1 MNKKYALVSLLAGL
15 VIGSV
20 QAAPINGGF
29 ESGLTG
35 WTSNLSGGAA
45 TVVNSHLTIYGGQT
59 TYSPTEGKYFLAIQ
73 SGSANVWQT
82 VSQMMNLSAG
92 QKIKGYAAFNWGDYN
107 PYLDGVQVQV
117 LNSLGAVVATPFYL
131 DGTGLADGF
140 NGPWTPWSFTA
151 QTAGSYTLVYGARN
165 TQDGGGP
172 EQTYGYFDAAQAS
185 QVPAPLSLA
194 LVGLGLAGIAAS
206 RRRSR
211 G

>member
-1 MNKKYALVSLLAGL
+1 MKKKYALVTLIAGL
-15 VIGSV
+15 VAGSV

-45 TVVNSHLTIYGGQT
+45 IVVNSHSTNYGGQA

-73 SGSANVWQT
+73 AGYSEVWQT

-92 QKIKGYAAFNWGDYN
+92 QKIKGFAAFNWGDYN

-117 LNSLGAVVATPFYL
+117 LNSLGAVVATPFYM
-131 DGTGLADGF
+131 DGTGLTSGL

-151 QTAGSYTLVYGARN
+151 QTTGSYTLVYSARN
-165 TQDGGGP
+165 TIDGGGP
-172 EQTYGYFDAAQAS
+172 DQTYGYFDAAQAS
-185 QVPAPLSLA
+185 DVPAPLTLA

-206 RRRSR
+206 RRRR
-211 G
+211 QA